1 MILNQDH
8 DVETRERYDSPL
20 LPPPAAL
27 GSSAHGHAST
37 HDGASTDS
45 GGPFSGADALI
56 MAQAFR
62 TTLRKPDF
70 VGQPVEEGDSPDRN
84 DEEEDIV
91 GTAAVHHSPLGG
103 STFSKELAEEG
114 KDIRSVS
121 SSRGVKVETHPP
133 EPGGTEESR

>member
-1 MILNQDH
+1 MILNRDH
-8 DVETRERYDSPL
+8 DGETRERYDSPL

-27 GSSAHGHAST
+27 GSSAHGHSST

-70 VGQPVEEGDSPDRN
+70 VGQPVEEGDSPNHN
-84 DEEEDIV
+84 DDEEDIV
-91 GTAAVHHSPLGG
+91 GTA
-103 STFSKELAEEG
+103 FSKELAEEG